1 MAKEKQLCT
10 MFLEERWYHVK
21 QDSIWEPDVSTQ
33 ITTTFASFAD
43 SFDPQMRWATQEWH
57 I

>member
-10 MFLEERWYHVK
+10 MFLEERRYHVK

-43 SFDPQMRWATQEWH
+43 SFDPQM
-57 I
+57 